1 MSKSVRY
8 KLHKT
13 SGGKKKKRNVG
24 KKVKKGKNFLFS
36 KPLKILF
43 FIVGLS
49 ILGYWFFVAYTTV
62 RDIKIMDVIGDESE
76 VVEFADSQ
84 RIRRTL
90 IIYEQPNSTEEK
102 NLFLLAVI
110 YNADTSEALIYHF
123 PKDLY
128 INDYFA
134 NKYISVENLTYAGES
149 YMYNE
154 KYAYVVRQI
163 EEQMAINFDSYIL
176 FGSEIGKNFV
186 SADDNW
192 GRSKEDVL
200 QIFSK
205 LSFVNLMPK
214 YYKVHCFEEYFHSNM
229 SFLEMYAYFQ
239 NIRGIIL
246 SDNHEYI
253 NLGDESF
260 VRETELGSGA
270 NVKALSLS
278 AVDKSL
284 RENIDISRTKD
295 LRAEHVKVEIYN
307 GSEIAGHASVVA
319 RKIHNAGC
327 RVIRYENASKP
338 YEQTKIYVS
347 DKEKFV
353 AGLEVV
359 NDIVKD
365 AIIIEGRPEFLTT
378 GDIVVILG
386 LNE

>member
-13 SGGKKKKRNVG
+13 LGGKKKKRSEG
-24 KKVKKGKNFLFS
+24 KNVKKRKNFLSS

-43 FIVGLS
+43 FIVGFS
-49 ILGYWFFVAYTTV
+49 ILGYWFFIAYTTV
-62 RDIKIMDVIGDESE
+62 RDIKIVDVVGDDSE
-76 VVEFADSQ
+76 IVEFANSQ
-84 RIRRTL
+84 GVHRTL

-110 YNADTSEALIYHF
+110 YNADTSEALMYHY

-128 INDYFA
+128 INDYLA
-134 NKYISVENLTYAGES
+134 NKHISVENLTYAGES

-154 KYAYVVRQI
+154 KYAYVIRQI

-214 YYKVHCFEEYFHSNM
+214 YYKVHFFEEYFHSNM

-239 NIRGIIL
+239 NIRGIIV
-246 SDNHEYI
+246 SDNYQYF
-253 NLGDESF
+253 NLKDEDF
-260 VRETELGSGA
+260 VRDTVLGNDA
-270 NVKALSLS
+270 NVEVLNLF
-278 AVDKSL
+278 AVDESL
-284 RENIDISRTKD
+284 RE
-295 LRAEHVKVEIYN
+295 VYN
-307 GSEIAGHASVVA
+307 GSEIAGHARVAA

-338 YEQTKIYVS
+338 YEQTEIYVS

-359 NDIVKD
+359 NEVVKD
-365 AIIIEGRPEFLTT
+365 AVIIEGRPEFLTT